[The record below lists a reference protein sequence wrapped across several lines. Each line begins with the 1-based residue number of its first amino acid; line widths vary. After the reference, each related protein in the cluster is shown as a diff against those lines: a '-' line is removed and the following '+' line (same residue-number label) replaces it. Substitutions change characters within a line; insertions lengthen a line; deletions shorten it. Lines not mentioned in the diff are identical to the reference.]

1 MVDRY
6 YIINVI
12 MVVFKVGVTDAW
24 GSARAFSGNYKK
36 EKKKENGK
44 NPPWTCQEDK

>member
-24 GSARAFSGNYKK
+24 GSARAFSGYYKK